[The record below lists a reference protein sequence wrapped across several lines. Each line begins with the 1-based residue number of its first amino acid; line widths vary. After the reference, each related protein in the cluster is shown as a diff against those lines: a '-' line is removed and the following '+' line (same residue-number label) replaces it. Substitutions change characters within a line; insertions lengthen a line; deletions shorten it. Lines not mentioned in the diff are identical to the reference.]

1 MQRNGPAPSFDQQHY
16 GREGRDRLVLSEHRW
31 LRFGAFCAFYFAQ
44 GVPIGLLSIA
54 IPAWL
59 AQEGATVGELAWF
72 TGFVSAPWAF
82 KLVAGPFM
90 DRFKFLPMGF
100 RRPWVMGAQGGLALS
115 LVALAAMGDVDV
127 EFLTPL
133 MVLGFVINAFAAT
146 QDVAVDG
153 MAIDILPEGERGRAN
168 AFMAAGQVCGYSAYG
183 ALCGTLLPLVGLPVT
198 ALLCAVTVVA
208 IFVLVAVVRE
218 RPGER
223 RLPWTPGEATPRE
236 GADLGIVDIFRD
248 LVRVLVLPM
257 SLVLILVEFLNRVRD
272 GIALAV
278 FPSFAVTELS
288 VTAGQYSRFISAMG
302 VIAAVIGVLLGPF
315 IDRHG
320 AKRFLLVS
328 LVISA
333 ACHLVAGLL
342 TDLWHD
348 RNFIIA
354 LYFVGAVAS
363 QLIFVAIIALFMNLC
378 WTSISATQFSVYMAL
393 ANLSRTIGGLL
404 FAQVADDMGFS
415 EHFLIMAGLLILA
428 ALVLLPFDHVSNSR
442 RLEQVMD
449 PAGEKR

>member
-1 MQRNGPAPSFDQQHY
+1 MQRNRPARSFSQQHY
-16 GREGRDRLVLSEHRW
+16 GRESLVLSEQRW

-44 GVPIGLLSIA
+44 GVPNGLLSVA
-54 IPAWL
+54 IPASL
-59 AQEGATVGELAWF
+59 AEEGASVGELAWF
-72 TGFVSAPWAF
+72 GGVVSAPWAF

-90 DRFKFLPMGF
+90 DRFKFPPMGF

-115 LVALAAMGDVDV
+115 LVALAAVGTVDV
-127 EFLTPL
+127 EFLAPL
-133 MVLGFVINAFAAT
+133 MVMGFIVNAFAAT

-153 MAIDILPEGERGRAN
+153 MAIDILPEDERGRAN
-168 AFMAAGQVCGYSAYG
+168 AFMAAGQVCGFSAFA
-183 ALCGTLLPLVGLPVT
+183 ALCGPLISMVGLPAT
-198 ALLCAVTVVA
+198 ALVCAVAVVV

-223 RLPWTPGEATPRE
+223 RLPWTPGEAAPRK

-248 LVRVLVLPM
+248 LIRILVLPM
-257 SLVLILVEFLNRVRD
+257 SLLLIAVEFLNRARD
-272 GIALAV
+272 GIAQAV

-288 VTAGQYSRFISAMG
+288 LTVAQYSLFFSGMG
-302 VIAAVIGVLLGPF
+302 VIAAVVGVALGPL
-315 IDRHG
+315 IDRQG

-328 LVISA
+328 LLISA
-333 ACHLVAGLL
+333 TCHVAAGLL
-342 TDLWHD
+342 TDFWQD
-348 RNFIIA
+348 WNFIIA

-363 QLIFVAIIALFMNLC
+363 QLVFVATIALFMNLC

-393 ANLSRTIGGLL
+393 ANLSRTVGGLL
-404 FAQVADDMGFS
+404 FALVADDMGFS
-415 EHFLIMAGLLILA
+415 EHFLIMAGLLFLA

-449 PAGEKR
+449 PAGAKR